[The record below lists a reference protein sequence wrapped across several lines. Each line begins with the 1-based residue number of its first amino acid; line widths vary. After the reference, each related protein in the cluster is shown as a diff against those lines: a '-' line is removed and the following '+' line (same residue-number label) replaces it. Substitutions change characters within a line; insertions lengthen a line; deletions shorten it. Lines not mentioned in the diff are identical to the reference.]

1 MPALIRTRRVSLSAM
16 ALLTLLASVALA
28 EQSIIEEGRQ
38 IAFDRKKGN
47 CLSCHAIEGGD
58 MPGNIGPPLLAMQSR
73 FPDASKLKAQISD
86 ARTAN
91 PDTIMPPF
99 GPNQILTDAEIDKVV
114 AFIHSL

>member
-1 MPALIRTRRVSLSAM
+1 MPATIGTRTVSTPV
-16 ALLTLLASVALA
+16 ALLLLALSTSALA
-28 EQSIIEEGRQ
+28 DQTLIDEGRE

-47 CLSCHAIEGGD
+47 CLSCHAIEGGE
-58 MPGNIGPPLLAMQSR
+58 MPGNIGPPLLAMKAR
-73 FPDASKLKAQISD
+73 FPEPSRLKAQISD

-99 GPNQILTDAEIDKVV
+99 GPNAILTEAEIEKVV